1 LWAFG
6 RRPGRGPAT
15 TPVLDALQL
24 HSIGITSVTLRI
36 SGSCNSVVSIAKMN
50 DELSG
55 TGLLTTEEVC
65 PERMPRLSLPRSFT
79 RLNAKKQSAILKQLT
94 DAATAAIDKG
104 WYVFPAPYL
113 TKTTF
118 KGTRGSKDASQR

>member
-1 LWAFG
+1 
-6 RRPGRGPAT
+6 
-15 TPVLDALQL
+15 
-24 HSIGITSVTLRI
+24 
-36 SGSCNSVVSIAKMN
+36 MN

-118 KGTRGSKDASQR
+118 KGTRGSKDARNDEIALAKWKSSTCRRSKYREEKWTDAVTFFRWARCYTKW